1 MDGSRKMKNLFNYGG
16 CIVSKNILDNKGKLK
31 WCFREEPV
39 NELDNGWRFLSDIDT
54 DEFLEEVENMNVCS
68 WETIFYIEPAVMKI
82 SNLPIGTELILE
94 YDSKR
99 KYFVDS
105 NTGKEIM

>member
-1 MDGSRKMKNLFNYGG
+1 
-16 CIVSKNILDNKGKLK
+16 
-31 WCFREEPV
+31 
-39 NELDNGWRFLSDIDT
+39 
-54 DEFLEEVENMNVCS
+54 MNVCS
-68 WETIFYIEPAVMKI
+68 WETIFNIEPAVMKI

>member
-1 MDGSRKMKNLFNYGG
+1 MILFSISSVFNSFENTRCKIPQIGICLTMAGNWQNLRDF
-16 CIVSKNILDNKGKLK
+16 CS
-31 WCFREEPV
+31 
-39 NELDNGWRFLSDIDT
+39 FLG
-54 DEFLEEVENMNVCS
+54 LEEAENMNVCS
-68 WETIFYIEPAVMKI
+68 WETIFNIEPAVMKI

>member
-1 MDGSRKMKNLFNYGG
+1 
-16 CIVSKNILDNKGKLK
+16 
-31 WCFREEPV
+31 
-39 NELDNGWRFLSDIDT
+39 
-54 DEFLEEVENMNVCS
+54 MNVCS
-68 WETIFYIEPAVMKI
+68 WETIFNIEPAVMKI
-82 SNLPIGTELILE
+82 SNFPIGTELILE

>member
-1 MDGSRKMKNLFNYGG
+1 MAGNGQNLRDF
-16 CIVSKNILDNKGKLK
+16 CS
-31 WCFREEPV
+31 
-39 NELDNGWRFLSDIDT
+39 FLG
-54 DEFLEEVENMNVCS
+54 LEEAENMNVCS
-68 WETIFYIEPAVMKI
+68 WEIIFNIEPAVMKI

-94 YDSKR
+94 YDSKM